1 MASHAFRAM
10 LERKQK
16 YIEGRVGWGEFA
28 KIFKA
33 WRKALSALADVNR
46 PVCESNSHLLP
57 IVFVLFSINL
67 FVI

>member
-1 MASHAFRAM
+1 MHSELCWKESRSI
-10 LERKQK
+10 LT
-16 YIEGRVGWGEFA
+16 GRVGWGEFA